1 MKITLIAIIS
11 VIILFV
17 PNAYAHYPDFEI
29 KTKEDILKFCE
40 FYFDEYELLG
50 LDLLIEQHPNFPNL
64 RACSILYKHVA
75 WKSTHEARDMVLIAE
90 IEKYLGESNHIKER
104 HLREYDKM
112 PMWVKKDAQM
122 WVNDENTDARF
133 AYSIR
138 SMLNADVLSPPIIDS
153 RNTKCIDNICLK
165 ESDYVKYQYTDK
177 YGNSISEKY
186 SVQSISEKG
195 ILIKSQII
203 TRENKIEKEFFLNE
217 QNKIPYSE
225 KCCEKHEFI
234 FPQPIKIGESVGGF
248 KVIGETIY
256 PFDGTVRPSMIAIDD
271 SNKITVII
279 DKETG
284 LMLSS
289 KHEEKNIV
297 TKWEKT
303 ELVDTNMFGKI
314 SSIHYDKMSIPKW
327 WKTTTM
333 WYVEGHI
340 SDKEY
345 LDALENL
352 IARNIL
358 TV

>member
-1 MKITLIAIIS
+1 
-11 VIILFV
+11 
-17 PNAYAHYPDFEI
+17 
-29 KTKEDILKFCE
+29 
-40 FYFDEYELLG
+40 
-50 LDLLIEQHPNFPNL
+50 
-64 RACSILYKHVA
+64 
-75 WKSTHEARDMVLIAE
+75 
-90 IEKYLGESNHIKER
+90 
-104 HLREYDKM
+104 
-112 PMWVKKDAQM
+112 MWVKKDAQM

-153 RNTKCIDNICLK
+153 RNTKCFDSICLK
-165 ESDYVKYQYTDK
+165 ESDYVKYQYMDK

-186 SVQSISEKG
+186 NVQSISEKG

-217 QNKIPYSE
+217 QNKIPDSE

-234 FPQPIKIGESVGGF
+234 FSQPIKIGELAGDF

-256 PFDGTVRPSMIAIDD
+256 PFGDTKRQSMIATDE

-284 LMLSS
+284 VMLSS

-297 TKWEKT
+297 TTWEKT

-345 LDALENL
+345 LNALENL

-358 TV
+358 TI